1 MTTRTFD
8 SFKFHSP
15 SLHTVAGQTG
25 SGKTA
30 LLFAVA
36 DYLHRAHDK
45 PAYVVLKD
53 TDRPIEEYK
62 VPEWMHSLRQG
73 QDIPQ
78 DCTII
83 GDDWQRIAPAR
94 RAMSNENVTWD
105 EMEGLVRHDNIDLL
119 LDVQTYASLDR
130 NSCLRVDYR
139 WYKKPYQEEAAFGR
153 FELRD
158 EAQLV
163 SDVLNGRPVSTAYLI
178 SRNREGYEGLVT
190 GVPLPRY
197 WSPELSTM
205 HRRLSREEQ
214 EERKPLW
221 QRFRLF

>member
-1 MTTRTFD
+1 MTRAFS

-30 LLFAVA
+30 LLFSVA

-45 PAYVVLKD
+45 HAYVVIKE
-53 TDRPIEEYK
+53 TDRSIEEYK
-62 VPEWMHSLRQG
+62 VPEWLHSLKPLMEV
-73 QDIPQ
+73 PQ

-130 NSCLRVDYR
+130 NACLRVDYR

-153 FELRD
+153 PELRD
-158 EAQLV
+158 EAAEVAAALEGQ
-163 SDVLNGRPVSTAYLI
+163 PISTAYLI
-178 SRNREGYEGLVT
+178 SRNREGYEGLVS
-190 GVPLPRY
+190 GVPLPGY
-197 WSPELSTM
+197 WTPELSTM
-205 HRRLSREEQ
+205 HRRLSKEEQ

-221 QRFRLF
+221 QRFKLF